1 MHSDIGGGYPP
12 GDQGKANGSD
22 DRLLLSQIVLNDLYS
37 ASFQAGAP
45 LKVPVDTLPVD
56 LKKDAWRA
64 MHPELIEQYGINRKT
79 SQPLQ
84 RLARTHSG
92 QTTPKNVQSRSNLSL
107 RTTCAAASL
116 ETVIAEQMAWITAWR
131 IDRYARGS
139 MLKTPFYQRATNTE
153 ALPAARKAAEEVR
166 DEKQAAVLR
175 ARQNQIAN
183 QPPDRMDEL
192 VLQPG
197 VKDFDPKM
205 DQTQLFD
212 AAKEFG
218 KDYHDGYRIPDNL
231 AQLVLDTVLQPVI
244 FVLNTDDEAQ
254 EYRRMKRDGEA
265 RVAVLFPEAGEAS
278 NAEQPAGLVRALFD
292 DQVHDSRAWF
302 MYAALGT
309 REMWTGYFRYR
320 MIYFSERCSKP
331 LSPLVLAGDLV
342 GFATVTVGVVL
353 SFRQKRLTGK
363 LAGLAATGAVRSLE
377 VAVLDQI
384 TGEALP
390 ELPGGEQ
397 LRAFTHEPGTVVA
410 QQKARK
416 AEEQLARGQA
426 ALPASWLEDVL
437 TTTV

>member
-1 MHSDIGGGYPP
+1 
-12 GDQGKANGSD
+12 
-22 DRLLLSQIVLNDLYS
+22 
-37 ASFQAGAP
+37 
-45 LKVPVDTLPVD
+45 
-56 LKKDAWRA
+56 
-64 MHPELIEQYGINRKT
+64 
-79 SQPLQ
+79 
-84 RLARTHSG
+84 
-92 QTTPKNVQSRSNLSL
+92 
-107 RTTCAAASL
+107 
-116 ETVIAEQMAWITAWR
+116 MAWITAWR

-265 RVAVLFPEAGEAS
+265 RVAVLFPDAGEAS

-342 GFATVTVGVVL
+342 GFATVTAGVVL

-377 VAVLDQI
+377 VAVLDKI
-384 TGEALP
+384 TGKRCRSCP
-390 ELPGGEQ
+390 EGQ

-416 AEEQLARGQA
+416 AEQQLARGKPRCR
-426 ALPASWLEDVL
+426 PAGWR
-437 TTTV
+437 TF

>member
-1 MHSDIGGGYPP
+1 FPLDSVRRANGKYPPCAREVVYPGMHSDIGGGYPP

-64 MHPELIEQYGINRKT
+64 MHPELIEQYGINEKLVNRFNAWRELT
-79 SQPLQ
+79 L
-84 RLARTHSG
+84 G
-92 QTTPKNVQSRSNLSL
+92 QTTPKTFDPEATSHYEPP
-107 RTTCAAASL
+107 AAGGSL

-244 FVLNTDDEAQ
+244 FVLNTDEEAQ

-265 RVAVLFPEAGEAS
+265 RVAVLFPDAGEAS

-309 REMWTGYFRYR
+309 REMWTG
-320 MIYFSERCSKP
+320 
-331 LSPLVLAGDLV
+331 
-342 GFATVTVGVVL
+342 
-353 SFRQKRLTGK
+353 
-363 LAGLAATGAVRSLE
+363 
-377 VAVLDQI
+377 
-384 TGEALP
+384 
-390 ELPGGEQ
+390 
-397 LRAFTHEPGTVVA
+397 
-410 QQKARK
+410 
-416 AEEQLARGQA
+416 
-426 ALPASWLEDVL
+426 
-437 TTTV
+437 